1 MKVEVLVTTM
11 YQDDMSK
18 YNEMNLQ
25 TDAVIANQT
34 SECGFSEQIIDGK
47 TVRLVSTDTRGASLN
62 RNIALT
68 YSKGDIIVFSDD
80 DQCFVDGY
88 EKLIVEAFANCPDAD
103 AIKFYCES
111 TNHDRPLSF
120 KRPDRFKKTDKKTL
134 MSAGVHALAVKK
146 FFLDGNNIFFD
157 TRIGPGREI
166 YCGEDSLF
174 LNELLKHKANI
185 YLSPIF
191 LCNIKQEDSS
201 WFKGFDEQFCISV
214 GYIYSCLYGI
224 LAPFAALRRAFK
236 ASKNKNCNLTLK
248 QLFFVMLKGIKK
260 HRKRKK

>member
-1 MKVEVLVTTM
+1 MKIQVLVTTM
-11 YQDDMSK
+11 HQKDMSK
-18 YNEMNLQ
+18 YSEMNLQ
-25 TDAVIANQT
+25 TDAVIANQADF
-34 SECGFSEQIIDGK
+34 CGFEETEISGRCLRFV
-47 TVRLVSTDTRGASLN
+47 TTDTRGVSLN
-62 RNIALT
+62 RNIAIT
-68 YSKGDIIVFSDD
+68 YSTADIIVFADD

-120 KRPDRFKKTDKKTL
+120 KRPDRFKKTDKKTI

-146 FFLDGNNIFFD
+146 TFLDKNNINFD
-157 TRIGPGREI
+157 NRLGPGREI
-166 YCGEDSLF
+166 YCGEDSVF
-174 LNELLKHKANI
+174 LSELLKHKANI
-185 YLSPIF
+185 YLSPTF

-201 WFKGFDEQFCISV
+201 WFKGYDEQFCVSV
-214 GYIYSCLYGI
+214 GYIYSCIYGV
-224 LAPFAALRRAFK
+224 LSPLAALRRAFK
-236 ASKNKNCNLTLK
+236 ESKNKNCDLTLK